1 MPNPA
6 IQHPNDA
13 NPRNNI
19 HTHRIPQKPKTKTKL
34 KIGFYRM
41 QTRPIIEYY
50 QERYVL
56 ITVDGNRSIEEVSKS
71 IGKLLEGIKSDR
83 PREKH

>member
-1 MPNPA
+1 
-6 IQHPNDA
+6 
-13 NPRNNI
+13 
-19 HTHRIPQKPKTKTKL
+19 
-34 KIGFYRM
+34 M

-83 PREKH
+83 LREKL